1 MTVEI
6 AVDLVSIHTIALI
19 VNAVML
25 VAAMQQHQMKVNT
38 FCKEMFGLTFL
49 IYEPKWLFPGE
60 LGNHWSIYAHLVKV

>member
-25 VAAMQQHQMKVNT
+25 VAAMEQQQMKVNT

-49 IYEPKWLFPGE
+49 I
-60 LGNHWSIYAHLVKV
+60 